1 MSMLLLTRTQ
11 DKKKKKE
18 KEKKEKKKKRERGIK
33 LTPLAT
39 TAIVVAMASN
49 LPI

>member
-11 DKKKKKE
+11 DKKKKE